1 MQIVVLVNPAASPDR
16 ADIYRQLCEFNHPE
30 LEIVV
35 PQGSDYLQ
43 QATQALSAGADALL
57 VIGGDGTLSDA
68 AQLVTGSNT
77 KLLVVPAGTGNDFA
91 KGMRIHHRTTAA
103 QLLQGFKALV
113 AGDYQVQPLSA
124 LRLTA
129 RTASGTEIHRGWAVN
144 SVNIGFDAQVN
155 RRANSLQRLRGTL
168 RYLAA
173 LLLEIPRFKAQRF
186 SLSVAGS
193 GEQGEP
199 ANASFGWYQATL
211 ICLQNGPFIG
221 GGIPLAPQA
230 AATSASMW
238 VSLVGQLPRLGL
250 LALFPL
256 LYLRGHRLIR
266 PLEQWHG
273 TTARVSVPA
282 GVPIYVDGD
291 AWLEDPPQQLVLEV
305 TAVPEALQ
313 LVRFS

>member
-1 MQIVVLVNPAASPDR
+1 MQIVVLVNPAASPER

-30 LEIVV
+30 LEIIV

-43 QATQALSAGADALL
+43 QATQMLRAGADALL
-57 VIGGDGTLSDA
+57 VIGGDGTINDATQLLAGSD
-68 AQLVTGSNT
+68 T

-103 QLLQGFKALV
+103 QLMQGFKALA
-113 AGDYQVQPLSA
+113 AGDYQVQPLTA

-129 RTASGTEIHRGWAVN
+129 RTSSGKLVRRGWAVN

-155 RRANSLQRLRGTL
+155 RRANSLQRLRGPL

-173 LLLEIPRFKAQRF
+173 MLLEIPGFKAQRF
-186 SLSVAGS
+186 NLSVAAS
-193 GEQGEP
+193 GALGEP
-199 ANASFGWYQATL
+199 ASVGFGWYQATL

-230 AATSASMW
+230 AATAATMW
-238 VSLVGQLPRLGL
+238 VSLVGKLPRLAL

-273 TTARVSVPA
+273 TAARVSVPP
-282 GVPIYVDGD
+282 GVSIYVDGD
-291 AWLEDPPQQLVLEV
+291 AWLEDPPQQLELEV